1 MTASMAGHAPVHRPH
16 GPSGSRSAQRWPAP
30 ALHPAMPPRIVE
42 AFELKAAAVRHDA
55 SLPAWLARIGLTERD
70 RCRIIDGAGWLAG
83 HWYVGGRCWWR
94 LKASQTSHASRSQC
108 AQRTSPSASFPL
120 ALYLIQRAAHV
131 PPGLLP
137 SSHGRAHRHRAGAGG
152 HSKVRAQPCRANHCT
167 DCHTGCHTT
176 PQKRQTA
183 RTFPSKPL
191 IYLVGDSGIEPL
203 TPSV

>member
-55 SLPAWLARIGLTERD
+55 SLPAWLARIGLAGRD
-70 RCRIIDGAGWLAG
+70 RCRIVDGAVWLAG

-131 PPGLLP
+131 PAYRHPVMGERIGIVREAAHDPVISTRPGRP
-137 SSHGRAHRHRAGAGG
+137 EIEHGCSTVEEGAHRLRHG
-152 HSKVRAQPCRANHCT
+152 HPYRH
-167 DCHTGCHTT
+167 
-176 PQKRQTA
+176 
-183 RTFPSKPL
+183 
-191 IYLVGDSGIEPL
+191 GIHAVE
-203 TPSV
+203 SVA